1 MPLPINKAD
10 FLEGKLTTRWPS
22 GNDLKVKFNF
32 KILQRVKSVQVV
44 RAVSFITHGFIWE
57 LSQSRTRRRK
67 CLQIESNQEYKIRL
81 KSYKYKRSLNAL
93 EAHKNH
99 KTLLCS
105 RQVQEPPRIV
115 VPKEMRYLK
124 QLCANLGEST

>member
-1 MPLPINKAD
+1 MLNRLAVTAVLFHHSCISYKISHSNFKELIIRRFRMPLPINKAD

-57 LSQSRTRRRK
+57 LKQSCTRRRK
-67 CLQIESNQEYKIRL
+67 CL
-81 KSYKYKRSLNAL
+81 
-93 EAHKNH
+93 
-99 KTLLCS
+99 
-105 RQVQEPPRIV
+105 
-115 VPKEMRYLK
+115 
-124 QLCANLGEST
+124 

>member
-44 RAVSFITHGFIWE
+44 RAVSFITRGFIWE
-57 LSQSRTRRRK
+57 LVNYEQDVANVCRLRVTKSTKFALSHINTRV
-67 CLQIESNQEYKIRL
+67 
-81 KSYKYKRSLNAL
+81 
-93 EAHKNH
+93 H
-99 KTLLCS
+99 
-105 RQVQEPPRIV
+105 
-115 VPKEMRYLK
+115 
-124 QLCANLGEST
+124 

>member
-44 RAVSFITHGFIWE
+44 RVVSFITHGFIWE
-57 LSQSRTRRRK
+57 LSQSCKRTYER
-67 CLQIESNQEYKIRL
+67 E
-81 KSYKYKRSLNAL
+81 KSLRVTKSTKFAL
-93 EAHKNH
+93 SHIN
-99 KTLLCS
+99 
-105 RQVQEPPRIV
+105 I
-115 VPKEMRYLK
+115 
-124 QLCANLGEST
+124 